1 MGTGERLGA
10 SRPLVAGKQL
20 VIDGHQH
27 FWDPADGSCG
37 WMTEDYAAIRR
48 VFSPD
53 DLRPALA
60 EAGVDRT
67 ILVQT
72 WHSLD
77 ETRAFLATAS
87 RTDFVA
93 GVVGW
98 VDLTDPQVAATLAEL
113 KAGPEGRYLVGIR
126 HLVHNE
132 ADPNWLLRED
142 VQRGLVAVAEAGL
155 AYDLLLKEPQIPA
168 ALETVERHP
177 AMRFVIDHIAKPRIR
192 QGAMEPWAE
201 LMQGFRAHRDH
212 VWCKLSGMVT
222 EADWRHWKSQDLQP
236 YVDEVLSIF
245 GPSRCVFGSD
255 WPVCLVAAD
264 YQSVK
269 HTLVECLSGL
279 TEEEQSQVF
288 GASAVEAYRLPVSSQ

>member
-1 MGTGERLGA
+1 M
-10 SRPLVAGKQL
+10 

-48 VFSPD
+48 VFSPE

-60 EAGVDRT
+60 AAGVDKT

-72 WHSLD
+72 WHSLV
-77 ETRAFLATAS
+77 ETRAFLSMAS

-98 VDLTDPQVAATLAEL
+98 VDLTDPEVAATLFEL
-113 KAGPEGRYLVGIR
+113 KARPDGPYLVGIR

-142 VQRGLVAVAEAGL
+142 VQRGLGAVGDAGL
-155 AYDLLLKEPQIPA
+155 VYDLLLKEPQIPA

-177 AMRFVIDHIAKPRIR
+177 NLRFVVDHIAKPRIA
-192 QGAMEPWAE
+192 QHAMEPWAG
-201 LMQGFRAHRDH
+201 LMQGFTAHRDH

-222 EADWRHWKSQDLQP
+222 EADWRHWKQQDLQP

-245 GPSRCVFGSD
+245 GPSRCLFGSD

-269 HTLVECLSGL
+269 RALDDCLSGL
-279 TEEEQSQVF
+279 SEEERSQIF
-288 GASAVEAYRLPVSSQ
+288 STSAIEAYRLTIPSP

>member
-1 MGTGERLGA
+1 MGTGK
-10 SRPLVAGKQL
+10 PL

-48 VFSPD
+48 VFTPE

-60 EAGVDRT
+60 AAGVDRT

-72 WHSLD
+72 WHSLG
-77 ETRAFLATAS
+77 ETRGFLVTAS

-98 VDLTDPQVAATLAEL
+98 VDLTEPEVAATVSEL
-113 KAGPEGRYLVGIR
+113 KARPDGHYLVGIR

-132 ADPNWLLRED
+132 TDPNWLLRAE
-142 VQRGLVAVAEAGL
+142 VQRGLAAVAEAGL
-155 AYDLLLKEPQIPA
+155 VYDLLLKEPQIPA

-177 AMRFVIDHIAKPRIR
+177 NLRFVVDHIAKPRIAQR
-192 QGAMEPWAE
+192 AMEPWAG
-201 LMQGFRAHRDH
+201 LMQGFAAHRDH

-222 EADWRHWKSQDLQP
+222 EADWRRWNSQDLQP
-236 YVDEVLSIF
+236 YVDAVLSIF
-245 GPSRCVFGSD
+245 GPSRCLFGSD
-255 WPVCLVAAD
+255 WPVCLVAAN
-264 YQSVK
+264 YRSVK
-269 HTLVECLSGL
+269 RALDDCLSGL
-279 TEEEQSQVF
+279 TEQERSQIF
-288 GASAVEAYRLPVSSQ
+288 GASALEAYRLSL

>member
-1 MGTGERLGA
+1 MVIGN
-10 SRPLVAGKQL
+10 PQ

-48 VFSPD
+48 VFSPED
-53 DLRPALA
+53 FRPALA
-60 EAGVDRT
+60 AAGVDKT

-77 ETRAFLATAS
+77 ETLVFLETAN

-98 VDLTDPQVAATLAEL
+98 VDLTDPEVAATLSEL
-113 KAGPEGRYLVGIR
+113 KARPDGRYLVGIR

-132 ADPNWLLRED
+132 ADPNWLLRAD
-142 VQRGLVAVAEAGL
+142 VQRGLAAVGDAGL
-155 AYDLLLKEPQIPA
+155 VYDLLLKEPQIPA

-177 AMRFVIDHIAKPRIR
+177 SLRFVVDHIAKPRIA
-192 QGAMEPWAE
+192 QHAMEPWAG
-201 LMQGFRAHRDH
+201 LMQGFKAHRNH

-236 YVDEVLSIF
+236 YVDAVLSIF
-245 GPSRCVFGSD
+245 GPSRCLFGSD

-269 HTLVECLSGL
+269 RTLGECLSGL
-279 TEEEQSQVF
+279 TEEAQSQVF